1 MEQNL
6 GSILAYALYFIVLF
20 AIGLYHMK
28 DTGDMQSYML
38 GGRKIGPWVSAMSA
52 EASDMSGWMLMGLPG
67 YAYVA
72 GVSAFWIAV
81 GLALGTW
88 LNWRFVAQRL
98 RIYTKIAN
106 DSITLPDF
114 FENRYQ
120 DKSKILRIV
129 SAVFIFIFFLIY
141 TASGFVAGGRLF
153 NTVFNISYVSSLL
166 ITAGIVIFYTF
177 TGGYLAVC
185 RTDFF
190 QGTLMFFAII
200 VVPVTGV
207 MIAGGPAETVASLH
221 ALNPNYFNMLTDA
234 TGLTLSFTA
243 IASLIGWGLGYFG
256 QPHILV
262 RFMSITSAK
271 EIPQATRIAM
281 VWVIFS
287 LFFAVASGL
296 VGRVVLGDALTGVN
310 AETVFMVMNEQFFN
324 SFMAAIIISAIL
336 GAIMSTSSGQL
347 LVTASAIST
356 DFYQALLRKN
366 ASQKELVFVS
376 RIAVILVSACSLALA
391 YNPNNYIL
399 DLVAY
404 AWAGFGASFGPLM
417 LFSLFWKRTTLKGA
431 VAGVFFGGSTVLL
444 WKEFLPTQAY
454 TKLFLALSFPA
465 SLFLLSVCL
474 IKNLPIPLSKILKQL
489 KNISTIYNQI
499 QKKSCAA
506 ELHPKS

>member
-1 MEQNL
+1 MQQDL

-114 FENRYQ
+114 FENRFN
-120 DKSKILRIV
+120 DTSKILRIV

-153 NTVFNISYVSSLL
+153 TTVFDISYVSSLL

-200 VVPVTGV
+200 VVPVTGIMV
-207 MIAGGPAETVASLH
+207 AGGPAETISSLH
-221 ALNPNYFNMLTDA
+221 ALNPNYFNMFTDA

-310 AETVFMVMNEQFFN
+310 AETVFMVLNEQFFN
-324 SFMAAIIISAIL
+324 SFMAAIII
-336 GAIMSTSSGQL
+336 GQL

-366 ASQKELVFVS
+366 ASQKELVLVS

-444 WKEFLPTQAY
+444 WKECFAY
-454 TKLFLALSFPA
+454 TGLYEIIPGFAVSCLAIFIVSLLDKQPSA
-465 SLFLLSVCL
+465 SI
-474 IKNLPIPLSKILKQL
+474 IKDFEATEQHINDL
-489 KNISTIYNQI
+489 
-499 QKKSCAA
+499 
-506 ELHPKS
+506 

>member
-1 MEQNL
+1 MEHDL

-72 GVSAFWIAV
+72 GVSAFWIAI

-114 FENRYQ
+114 FENRYN

-153 NTVFNISYVSSLL
+153 TTVFDISYVSSLL

-207 MIAGGPAETVASLH
+207 MIAGGPTETIASLH

-243 IASLIGWGLGYFG
+243 IVSLIGWGLGYFG

-296 VGRVVLGDALTGVN
+296 VGRVVLGDILTGVN

-444 WKEFLPTQAY
+444 WKECFAY
-454 TKLFLALSFPA
+454 TGLYEIIPGFIVSCLAIFVV
-465 SLFLLSVCL
+465 SLLDKKPSDAI
-474 IKNLPIPLSKILKQL
+474 IKDFETTEKHLNDL
-489 KNISTIYNQI
+489 
-499 QKKSCAA
+499 
-506 ELHPKS
+506 

>member
-1 MEQNL
+1 MEQDL

-72 GVSAFWIAV
+72 GVSAFWIAI

-114 FENRYQ
+114 FENRYN
-120 DKSKILRIV
+120 DRSKILRIV

-153 NTVFNISYVSSLL
+153 TTVFDISYVSSLL

-207 MIAGGPAETVASLH
+207 MIAGGPAETIASLH

-243 IASLIGWGLGYFG
+243 IVSLIGWGLGYFG

-296 VGRVVLGDALTGVN
+296 VGRVVLGDILTGVN

-444 WKEFLPTQAY
+444 WKECFAY
-454 TKLFLALSFPA
+454 TGLYEIIPGFIVSCLAIFVV
-465 SLFLLSVCL
+465 SLLDKKPSDAI
-474 IKNLPIPLSKILKQL
+474 IKDFETTEKHLNDL
-489 KNISTIYNQI
+489 
-499 QKKSCAA
+499 
-506 ELHPKS
+506 

>member
-1 MEQNL
+1 MEQDL

-72 GVSAFWIAV
+72 GVSAFWIAI

-88 LNWRFVAQRL
+88 LNWVFVAQRL

-114 FENRYQ
+114 FENRYN
-120 DKSKILRIV
+120 DRSKILRIV

-153 NTVFNISYVSSLL
+153 TTVFDISYVSSLL

-207 MIAGGPAETVASLH
+207 MIAGGPTETIASLH

-243 IASLIGWGLGYFG
+243 IVSLIGWGLGYFG

-296 VGRVVLGDALTGVN
+296 VGRVVLGDILTGVN

-444 WKEFLPTQAY
+444 WKECFAY
-454 TKLFLALSFPA
+454 TGLYEIIPGFIVSCLAIFVV
-465 SLFLLSVCL
+465 SLLDKKPSDAI
-474 IKNLPIPLSKILKQL
+474 IKDFETTEKHLNDL
-489 KNISTIYNQI
+489 
-499 QKKSCAA
+499 
-506 ELHPKS
+506 

>member
-1 MEQNL
+1 MQQDL

-114 FENRYQ
+114 FENRFN
-120 DKSKILRIV
+120 DTSKILRIV

-153 NTVFNISYVSSLL
+153 TTVFDISYVSSLL

-200 VVPVTGV
+200 VVPVTGIMV
-207 MIAGGPAETVASLH
+207 AGGPAETISSLH
-221 ALNPNYFNMLTDA
+221 ALNPNYFNMFTDA

-310 AETVFMVMNEQFFN
+310 AETVFMVLNEQFFN

-366 ASQKELVFVS
+366 ASQKELVLVS

-391 YNPNNYIL
+391 YNPN
-399 DLVAY
+399 
-404 AWAGFGASFGPLM
+404 
-417 LFSLFWKRTTLKGA
+417 KGSA
-431 VAGVFFGGSTVLL
+431 
-444 WKEFLPTQAY
+444 LPSAR
-454 TKLFLALSFPA
+454 
-465 SLFLLSVCL
+465 
-474 IKNLPIPLSKILKQL
+474 
-489 KNISTIYNQI
+489 
-499 QKKSCAA
+499 
-506 ELHPKS
+506 

>member
-1 MEQNL
+1 MEQDL

-72 GVSAFWIAV
+72 GVSAFWIAI

-114 FENRYQ
+114 FENRYN
-120 DKSKILRIV
+120 DRSKILRIV

-153 NTVFNISYVSSLL
+153 TTVFDISYVSSLL

-200 VVPVTGV
+200 VVPVTGI
-207 MIAGGPAETVASLH
+207 MIAGGPSETVASLH

-243 IASLIGWGLGYFG
+243 IVSLIGWGLGYFG

-296 VGRVVLGDALTGVN
+296 VGRVVLGDILTGVN

-444 WKEFLPTQAY
+444 WKECFAY
-454 TKLFLALSFPA
+454 TGLYEIIPGFIVSCLAIFVV
-465 SLFLLSVCL
+465 SLLDKKPSDAI
-474 IKNLPIPLSKILKQL
+474 IKDFETTEKHLNDL
-489 KNISTIYNQI
+489 
-499 QKKSCAA
+499 
-506 ELHPKS
+506 

>member
-1 MEQNL
+1 MEQDL

-72 GVSAFWIAV
+72 GVSAFWIAI

-114 FENRYQ
+114 FENRYN

-153 NTVFNISYVSSLL
+153 TTVFDISYVSSLL

-207 MIAGGPAETVASLH
+207 MIAGGPTETIASLH

-243 IASLIGWGLGYFG
+243 IVSLIGWGLGYFG

-296 VGRVVLGDALTGVN
+296 VGRVVLGDILTGVN

-324 SFMAAIIISAIL
+324 SFMAAIIISAIF

-444 WKEFLPTQAY
+444 WKECFAY
-454 TKLFLALSFPA
+454 TGLYEIIPGFIVSCLAIFVV
-465 SLFLLSVCL
+465 SLLDKKPSDAI
-474 IKNLPIPLSKILKQL
+474 IKDFETTEKHLNDL
-489 KNISTIYNQI
+489 
-499 QKKSCAA
+499 
-506 ELHPKS
+506 

>member
-1 MEQNL
+1 MQQDL

-114 FENRYQ
+114 FENRFN
-120 DKSKILRIV
+120 DTSKILRIV

-153 NTVFNISYVSSLL
+153 TTVFDISYVSSLL

-200 VVPVTGV
+200 VVPVTGIMV
-207 MIAGGPAETVASLH
+207 AGGPAETISSLH
-221 ALNPNYFNMLTDA
+221 ALNPNYFNMFTDA

-310 AETVFMVMNEQFFN
+310 AETVFMVLNEQFFN

-366 ASQKELVFVS
+366 ASQKELVLVS

-404 AWAGFGASFGPLM
+404 AWAGFG
-417 LFSLFWKRTTLKGA
+417 
-431 VAGVFFGGSTVLL
+431 VFFGGSTVLL
-444 WKEFLPTQAY
+444 WKECFAY
-454 TKLFLALSFPA
+454 TGLYEIIPGFAVSCLAIFIVSLLDKQPSA
-465 SLFLLSVCL
+465 SI
-474 IKNLPIPLSKILKQL
+474 IKDFEATEQHINDL
-489 KNISTIYNQI
+489 
-499 QKKSCAA
+499 
-506 ELHPKS
+506 

>member
-1 MEQNL
+1 MEQDL

-72 GVSAFWIAV
+72 GVSAFWIAI

-114 FENRYQ
+114 FENRYN
-120 DKSKILRIV
+120 DRSKILRIV

-153 NTVFNISYVSSLL
+153 TTVFDISYVSSLL

-207 MIAGGPAETVASLH
+207 MIAGGPTETIASLH

-243 IASLIGWGLGYFG
+243 IVSLIGWGLGYFG

-296 VGRVVLGDALTGVN
+296 VGRVVLGDILTGVN

-444 WKEFLPTQAY
+444 WKECFAY
-454 TKLFLALSFPA
+454 TGLYEIIPGFIVSCIAIFVV
-465 SLFLLSVCL
+465 SLLDKKPSDAI
-474 IKNLPIPLSKILKQL
+474 IKDFETTEKHLNDL
-489 KNISTIYNQI
+489 
-499 QKKSCAA
+499 
-506 ELHPKS
+506 

>member
-1 MEQNL
+1 MEQDL

-72 GVSAFWIAV
+72 GVSAFWIAI

-114 FENRYQ
+114 FENRYN
-120 DKSKILRIV
+120 DRSKILRIV

-153 NTVFNISYVSSLL
+153 TTVFDISYVSSLL

-207 MIAGGPAETVASLH
+207 MIAGGPTETIASLH

-243 IASLIGWGLGYFG
+243 IVSLIGWGLGYFG

-296 VGRVVLGDALTGVN
+296 VGRVVLGDILTGVN

-444 WKEFLPTQAY
+444 WKECFAY
-454 TKLFLALSFPA
+454 TGLYEIIPGFIVSCLAIFVV
-465 SLFLLSVCL
+465 SLLDKKPSDAI
-474 IKNLPIPLSKILKQL
+474 IKDFETTEKHLNDL
-489 KNISTIYNQI
+489 
-499 QKKSCAA
+499 
-506 ELHPKS
+506 

>member
-1 MEQNL
+1 MQQDL
-6 GSILAYALYFIVLF
+6 GSILAYALYFLVLF
-20 AIGLYHMK
+20 GIGLYHIK

-72 GVSAFWIAV
+72 GVSAFWIAI

-114 FENRYQ
+114 FENRFN
-120 DKSKILRIV
+120 DRSKILRIV

-153 NTVFNISYVSSLL
+153 TTVFDISYVSSLL

-200 VVPVTGV
+200 VVPVTGI
-207 MIAGGPAETVASLH
+207 MLAGGPAATIADLH
-221 ALNPNYFNMLTDA
+221 ALNPNYFNMFTDA
-234 TGLTLSFTA
+234 TGLTLSITA

-262 RFMSITSAK
+262 RFMSISSAK

-296 VGRVVLGDALTGVN
+296 VGRVVLGDSLTGVN

-366 ASQKELVFVS
+366 ASQKELVLVS
-376 RIAVILVSACSLALA
+376 RVAVILVSACSLALA

-431 VAGVFFGGSTVLL
+431 VAGVFFGGSTVLV
-444 WKEFLPTQAY
+444 WKECFAY
-454 TKLFLALSFPA
+454 TGLYEIIPGFFVSCLAIFIV
-465 SLFLLSVCL
+465 SLLDKKPSDAI
-474 IKNLPIPLSKILKQL
+474 IKDFETTEQHINDL
-489 KNISTIYNQI
+489 
-499 QKKSCAA
+499 
-506 ELHPKS
+506 

>member
-1 MEQNL
+1 MEQDL

-72 GVSAFWIAV
+72 GVSAFWIAI

-114 FENRYQ
+114 FENRYN
-120 DKSKILRIV
+120 DRSKILRIV

-153 NTVFNISYVSSLL
+153 TTVFDISYVSSLL

-207 MIAGGPAETVASLH
+207 MIAGGPTETIASLH

-243 IASLIGWGLGYFG
+243 IVSLIGWGLGYFG

-296 VGRVVLGDALTGVN
+296 VGRVVLGDILTGVN

-376 RIAVILVSACSLALA
+376 RIAVILVSACSLA
-391 YNPNNYIL
+391 P
-399 DLVAY
+399 
-404 AWAGFGASFGPLM
+404 
-417 LFSLFWKRTTLKGA
+417 LFWYLPARWRWPTIPTTTFLIW
-431 VAGVFFGGSTVLL
+431 LL
-444 WKEFLPTQAY
+444 MRGQVSALP
-454 TKLFLALSFPA
+454 SDR
-465 SLFLLSVCL
+465 
-474 IKNLPIPLSKILKQL
+474 
-489 KNISTIYNQI
+489 
-499 QKKSCAA
+499 
-506 ELHPKS
+506 

>member
-1 MEQNL
+1 MQQDL

-114 FENRYQ
+114 FENRFN
-120 DKSKILRIV
+120 DTS
-129 SAVFIFIFFLIY
+129 FIFFLIY

-153 NTVFNISYVSSLL
+153 TTVFDISYVSSLL

-200 VVPVTGV
+200 VVPVTGIMV
-207 MIAGGPAETVASLH
+207 AGGPAETISSLH
-221 ALNPNYFNMLTDA
+221 ALNPNYFNMFTDA

-310 AETVFMVMNEQFFN
+310 AETVFMVLNEQFFN

-366 ASQKELVFVS
+366 ASQKELVLVS

-444 WKEFLPTQAY
+444 WKECFAY
-454 TKLFLALSFPA
+454 TGLYEIIPGFAVSCLAIFIVSLLDKQPSA
-465 SLFLLSVCL
+465 SI
-474 IKNLPIPLSKILKQL
+474 IKDFEATEQHINDL
-489 KNISTIYNQI
+489 
-499 QKKSCAA
+499 
-506 ELHPKS
+506 

>member
-1 MEQNL
+1 MQQDL

-114 FENRYQ
+114 FENRFN
-120 DKSKILRIV
+120 DTSKILRIV

-153 NTVFNISYVSSLL
+153 TTVFDISYVSSLL

-200 VVPVTGV
+200 VVPVTGIMV
-207 MIAGGPAETVASLH
+207 AGGPAETISSLH
-221 ALNPNYFNMLTDA
+221 ALNPNYFNMFTDA

-310 AETVFMVMNEQFFN
+310 AETVFMVLNEQFFN

-366 ASQKELVFVS
+366 ASQKELVLVS

-431 VAGVFFGGSTVLL
+431 VAGVFFGGSVRNYPGLCG
-444 WKEFLPTQAY
+444 FLPGNLY
-454 TKLFLALSFPA
+454 CKPA
-465 SLFLLSVCL
+465 
-474 IKNLPIPLSKILKQL
+474 
-489 KNISTIYNQI
+489 
-499 QKKSCAA
+499 
-506 ELHPKS
+506 

>member
-1 MEQNL
+1 MQQDL

-114 FENRYQ
+114 FENRFN
-120 DKSKILRIV
+120 DTSKILRIV

-153 NTVFNISYVSSLL
+153 TTVFDISYVSSLL

-200 VVPVTGV
+200 VVPVTGIMV
-207 MIAGGPAETVASLH
+207 AGGPAETISSLH
-221 ALNPNYFNMLTDA
+221 ALNPNYFNMFTDA

-271 EIPQATRIAM
+271 EIPQATR
-281 VWVIFS
+281 
-287 LFFAVASGL
+287 
-296 VGRVVLGDALTGVN
+296 VVLGDALTGVN
-310 AETVFMVMNEQFFN
+310 AETVFMVLNEQFFN

-366 ASQKELVFVS
+366 ASQKELVLVS

-444 WKEFLPTQAY
+444 WKECFAY
-454 TKLFLALSFPA
+454 TGLYEIIPGFAVSCLAIFIVSLLDKQPSA
-465 SLFLLSVCL
+465 SI
-474 IKNLPIPLSKILKQL
+474 IKDFEATEQHINDL
-489 KNISTIYNQI
+489 
-499 QKKSCAA
+499 
-506 ELHPKS
+506 

>member
-1 MEQNL
+1 MEQDL

-72 GVSAFWIAV
+72 GVSAFWIAI

-114 FENRYQ
+114 FENRYN
-120 DKSKILRIV
+120 DRSKILRIV

-153 NTVFNISYVSSLL
+153 TTVFDISYVSSLL

-207 MIAGGPAETVASLH
+207 MIAGGPTETIASLH

-243 IASLIGWGLGYFG
+243 IVSLIGWGFGYFG

-296 VGRVVLGDALTGVN
+296 VGRVVLGDILTGVN

-444 WKEFLPTQAY
+444 WKECFAY
-454 TKLFLALSFPA
+454 TGLYEIIPGFIVSCLAIFVV
-465 SLFLLSVCL
+465 SLLDKKPSDAI
-474 IKNLPIPLSKILKQL
+474 IKDFETTEKHLNDL
-489 KNISTIYNQI
+489 
-499 QKKSCAA
+499 
-506 ELHPKS
+506 

>member
-1 MEQNL
+1 MEQDL

-72 GVSAFWIAV
+72 GVSAFWIAI

-114 FENRYQ
+114 FENRYN
-120 DKSKILRIV
+120 DRSKILRIV

-153 NTVFNISYVSSLL
+153 TTVFDISYVSSLL

-207 MIAGGPAETVASLH
+207 MIAGGPTETIASLH

-243 IASLIGWGLGYFG
+243 IISLIGWGLGYFG

-296 VGRVVLGDALTGVN
+296 VGRVVLGDILTGVN

-444 WKEFLPTQAY
+444 WKECFAY
-454 TKLFLALSFPA
+454 TGLYEIIPGFIVSCLAIFVV
-465 SLFLLSVCL
+465 SLLDKKPSDAI
-474 IKNLPIPLSKILKQL
+474 IKDFETTEKHLNDL
-489 KNISTIYNQI
+489 
-499 QKKSCAA
+499 
-506 ELHPKS
+506 

>member
-1 MEQNL
+1 MEQDL

-72 GVSAFWIAV
+72 GVSAFWIAI

-114 FENRYQ
+114 FENRYN
-120 DKSKILRIV
+120 DRSKILRIV

-153 NTVFNISYVSSLL
+153 TTVFDISYLSSLL

-207 MIAGGPAETVASLH
+207 MIAGGPTETIASLH

-243 IASLIGWGLGYFG
+243 IVSLIGWGLGYFG

-296 VGRVVLGDALTGVN
+296 VGRVVLGDILTGVN

-444 WKEFLPTQAY
+444 WKECFAY
-454 TKLFLALSFPA
+454 TGLYEIIPGFIVSCLAIFVV
-465 SLFLLSVCL
+465 SLLDKKPSDAI
-474 IKNLPIPLSKILKQL
+474 IKDFETTEKHLNDL
-489 KNISTIYNQI
+489 
-499 QKKSCAA
+499 
-506 ELHPKS
+506 

>member
-1 MEQNL
+1 MQQDL

-114 FENRYQ
+114 FENRFN
-120 DKSKILRIV
+120 DTSKILRIV

-153 NTVFNISYVSSLL
+153 TTVFDISYVSSLL

-200 VVPVTGV
+200 VVPVTGIMV
-207 MIAGGPAETVASLH
+207 AGGPAETISSLH
-221 ALNPNYFNMLTDA
+221 ALNPNYFNMFTDA

-296 VGRVVLGDALTGVN
+296 VGRVL
-310 AETVFMVMNEQFFN
+310 
-324 SFMAAIIISAIL
+324 
-336 GAIMSTSSGQL
+336 
-347 LVTASAIST
+347 
-356 DFYQALLRKN
+356 
-366 ASQKELVFVS
+366 
-376 RIAVILVSACSLALA
+376 
-391 YNPNNYIL
+391 
-399 DLVAY
+399 
-404 AWAGFGASFGPLM
+404 
-417 LFSLFWKRTTLKGA
+417 
-431 VAGVFFGGSTVLL
+431 
-444 WKEFLPTQAY
+444 
-454 TKLFLALSFPA
+454 PA
-465 SLFLLSVCL
+465 SWAALF
-474 IKNLPIPLSKILKQL
+474 
-489 KNISTIYNQI
+489 
-499 QKKSCAA
+499 
-506 ELHPKS
+506 

>member
-153 NTVFNISYVSSLL
+153 TTVFNISYVSSLL

-444 WKEFLPTQAY
+444 WKEFFAY
-454 TKLFLALSFPA
+454 TGLYEIIPGFIVSCIAIFIV
-465 SLFLLSVCL
+465 SLLDKKPSDSI
-474 IKNLPIPLSKILKQL
+474 IKDFETTEKHINDL
-489 KNISTIYNQI
+489 
-499 QKKSCAA
+499 
-506 ELHPKS
+506 

>member
-1 MEQNL
+1 MEQDL

-72 GVSAFWIAV
+72 GVSAFWIAM

-114 FENRYQ
+114 FENRYN
-120 DKSKILRIV
+120 DRSKILRIV

-153 NTVFNISYVSSLL
+153 TTVFDISYVSSLL

-200 VVPVTGV
+200 VVPVTGI
-207 MIAGGPAETVASLH
+207 MIAGGPSETIASLH

-243 IASLIGWGLGYFG
+243 IVSLIGWGLGYFG

-296 VGRVVLGDALTGVN
+296 VGRVVLGDILTGVN

-444 WKEFLPTQAY
+444 WKECFAY
-454 TKLFLALSFPA
+454 TGLYEIIPGFIVSCLAIFVV
-465 SLFLLSVCL
+465 SLLDKKPSDAI
-474 IKNLPIPLSKILKQL
+474 IKDFETTEKHLNDL
-489 KNISTIYNQI
+489 
-499 QKKSCAA
+499 
-506 ELHPKS
+506 

>member
-1 MEQNL
+1 MQQDL

-114 FENRYQ
+114 FENRFN
-120 DKSKILRIV
+120 DTSKILRIV

-153 NTVFNISYVSSLL
+153 TTVFDISYVSSLL

-200 VVPVTGV
+200 VVPVTGIMV
-207 MIAGGPAETVASLH
+207 AGGPAETISSLH
-221 ALNPNYFNMLTDA
+221 ALNPNYFDMFTDA

-243 IASLIGWGLGYFG
+243 IASLIGWGLGCFG

-310 AETVFMVMNEQFFN
+310 AETVFMVLNEQFFN

-366 ASQKELVFVS
+366 ASQKELVLVS

-404 AWAGFGASFGPLM
+404 AWAGFGVPSA
-417 LFSLFWKRTTLKGA
+417 R
-431 VAGVFFGGSTVLL
+431 
-444 WKEFLPTQAY
+444 
-454 TKLFLALSFPA
+454 
-465 SLFLLSVCL
+465 
-474 IKNLPIPLSKILKQL
+474 
-489 KNISTIYNQI
+489 
-499 QKKSCAA
+499 
-506 ELHPKS
+506 

>member
-1 MEQNL
+1 MEQDL

-72 GVSAFWIAV
+72 GVSAFWIAI

-114 FENRYQ
+114 FENRYN
-120 DKSKILRIV
+120 DRSKILRIV

-153 NTVFNISYVSSLL
+153 TTVFDISYVSSLL

-207 MIAGGPAETVASLH
+207 MIAGGPSETIASLH

-243 IASLIGWGLGYFG
+243 IISLIGWGLGYFG

-296 VGRVVLGDALTGVN
+296 VGRVVLGDILTGVN

-444 WKEFLPTQAY
+444 WKECFAY
-454 TKLFLALSFPA
+454 TGLYEIIPGFIVSCLAIFVV
-465 SLFLLSVCL
+465 SLLDKKPSDAI
-474 IKNLPIPLSKILKQL
+474 IKDFETTEKHLNDL
-489 KNISTIYNQI
+489 
-499 QKKSCAA
+499 
-506 ELHPKS
+506 

>member
-1 MEQNL
+1 MEQDL

-72 GVSAFWIAV
+72 GVSAFWIAI

-114 FENRYQ
+114 FENRYN

-153 NTVFNISYVSSLL
+153 TTVFDISYVSSLL

-200 VVPVTGV
+200 VVPVTGI
-207 MIAGGPAETVASLH
+207 MIAGGPSETIASLH

-243 IASLIGWGLGYFG
+243 IVSLIGWGLGYFG

-296 VGRVVLGDALTGVN
+296 VGRVVLGDILTGVN

-444 WKEFLPTQAY
+444 WKECFAY
-454 TKLFLALSFPA
+454 TGLYEIIPGFIVSCLAIFVV
-465 SLFLLSVCL
+465 SLLDKKPSDAI
-474 IKNLPIPLSKILKQL
+474 IKDFETTEKHLNDL
-489 KNISTIYNQI
+489 
-499 QKKSCAA
+499 
-506 ELHPKS
+506 

>member
-1 MEQNL
+1 MEQDL

-72 GVSAFWIAV
+72 GVSAFWIAI

-114 FENRYQ
+114 FENRYN
-120 DKSKILRIV
+120 DRSKILRIV

-153 NTVFNISYVSSLL
+153 TTVFDISYVSSLL

-200 VVPVTGV
+200 VVPVTGI
-207 MIAGGPAETVASLH
+207 MIAGGPSETIASLH

-243 IASLIGWGLGYFG
+243 IVSLIGWGLGYFG

-296 VGRVVLGDALTGVN
+296 VGRVVLGDILTGVN

-444 WKEFLPTQAY
+444 WKECFAY
-454 TKLFLALSFPA
+454 TGLYEIIPGFIVSCLAIFVV
-465 SLFLLSVCL
+465 SLLDKKPSDAI
-474 IKNLPIPLSKILKQL
+474 IKDFETTEKHLNDL
-489 KNISTIYNQI
+489 
-499 QKKSCAA
+499 
-506 ELHPKS
+506 

>member
-1 MEQNL
+1 MQQDL

-114 FENRYQ
+114 FENRFN
-120 DKSKILRIV
+120 DTSKILRIV

-153 NTVFNISYVSSLL
+153 TTVFDISYVSSLL

-207 MIAGGPAETVASLH
+207 MVAGGPAETISSLH
-221 ALNPNYFNMLTDA
+221 ALNPNYFNMFTDA

-310 AETVFMVMNEQFFN
+310 AETVFMVLNEQFFN

-366 ASQKELVFVS
+366 ASQKELVLVS

-391 YNPNNYIL
+391 YNPNN
-399 DLVAY
+399 
-404 AWAGFGASFGPLM
+404 
-417 LFSLFWKRTTLKGA
+417 
-431 VAGVFFGGSTVLL
+431 
-444 WKEFLPTQAY
+444 
-454 TKLFLALSFPA
+454 
-465 SLFLLSVCL
+465 
-474 IKNLPIPLSKILKQL
+474 
-489 KNISTIYNQI
+489 
-499 QKKSCAA
+499 
-506 ELHPKS
+506 